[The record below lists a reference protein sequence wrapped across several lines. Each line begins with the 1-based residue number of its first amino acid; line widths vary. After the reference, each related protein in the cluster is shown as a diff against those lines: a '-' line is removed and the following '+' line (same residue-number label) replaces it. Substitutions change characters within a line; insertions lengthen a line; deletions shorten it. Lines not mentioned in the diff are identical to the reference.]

1 MVNIR
6 ELINGRTEEQI
17 KEDFKEIIFNIDYI
31 EFKIIFRMYKKQR
44 FNFIDDKEKLFNKLI
59 NKLSLLDIIIFTDK
73 YKELKI
79 YKAELIIIF
88 IDLHLNYYYL
98 KNTFERAE
106 QKMPRF
112 CFKHPKHHK
121 NCPMFYEDMRRY
133 IIIKNVKILLKR
145 LKHFIDIKYFLLYFK
160 NPNIRGDQVV
170 DITEDTFLKYR

>member
-31 EFKIIFRMYKKQR
+31 DFKLIFGMYKKQR
-44 FNFIDDKEKLFNKLI
+44 FIFIYDKEKLFNKLI

-73 YKELKI
+73 HEELKFYKEELKI
-79 YKAELIIIF
+79 ILENLNF
-88 IDLHLNYYYL
+88 NYYHL

-112 CFKHPKHHK
+112 ILKNTLHLQ
-121 NCPMFYEDMRRY
+121 NCPIFYEEARRY
-133 IIIKNVKILLKR
+133 YINNNLKILLKR

-160 NPNIRGDQVV
+160 NPNIRGDEIF
-170 DITEDTFLKYR
+170 DIAEDTFLKYR